1 MKAAYIQQTG
11 PPECITYGELPIPE
25 LQDEQ
30 CLVRVTAAAL
40 NPIDTYIRAGANYW
54 ELPQPFVLGCDLAG
68 IVEQVGP
75 EATRYQVGDR
85 VWATNQ
91 GLVGRQGTF
100 AEFAAVDQR
109 WLFPIPESVT
119 DQAAAANALV
129 GVTAHFGLFRE
140 AQLQTGQSI
149 FVRGGTG
156 GVGSMVVQMA
166 KAAGARVITSGGSKE
181 KVARCLELG
190 ADTAFD
196 YHKIAT
202 RDAVAD
208 FAPDGVHIF
217 WETLREPDFDEIVEC
232 LAEKGRA
239 ILMAG
244 REARPPFPVGPFYVK
259 GCSLHG
265 FVMFRAT
272 PDEFQAAADDM
283 NRWMQQGALNANIGQ
298 VFPLSQAAAAHRLQ
312 EEKTL
317 EQKGTLAG
325 KILVVPDGQ
334 STSVCQ

>member
-1 MKAAYIQQTG
+1 MEFMKAAYIQQTG

-149 FVRGGTG
+149 FVRGG
-156 GVGSMVVQMA
+156 
-166 KAAGARVITSGGSKE
+166 
-181 KVARCLELG
+181 
-190 ADTAFD
+190 
-196 YHKIAT
+196 
-202 RDAVAD
+202 
-208 FAPDGVHIF
+208 
-217 WETLREPDFDEIVEC
+217 
-232 LAEKGRA
+232 
-239 ILMAG
+239 
-244 REARPPFPVGPFYVK
+244 
-259 GCSLHG
+259 
-265 FVMFRAT
+265 
-272 PDEFQAAADDM
+272 
-283 NRWMQQGALNANIGQ
+283 
-298 VFPLSQAAAAHRLQ
+298 
-312 EEKTL
+312 
-317 EQKGTLAG
+317 
-325 KILVVPDGQ
+325 
-334 STSVCQ
+334 